1 MEAQTERRREAWG
14 DLATAA
20 VLLAASAVGYWSIAT
35 DSSMTDFDYGNDP
48 GPGFLPR
55 ILLVL
60 LMGSALALGG
70 VASRRLIASGR
81 GDGGVGG
88 GGWRA
93 LAMPGFLV
101 VTLLAFVFAATP
113 VGFLAAT
120 AAFAVLWVVLL
131 GVREEGGYH
140 IRALLLYLVQAAGI
154 VVAVYLLFVVLI
166 GVPLP

>member
-1 MEAQTERRREAWG
+1 MEPQAERRREAWG

-35 DSSMTDFDYGNDP
+35 DPNMTDIDYGTDP

-55 ILLVL
+55 NLIVL
-60 LMGSALALGG
+60 LAGCALALGG
-70 VASRRLIASGR
+70 FASRRLIAAGR

-88 GGWRA
+88 RDWRA
-93 LAMPGFLV
+93 LAMPGLFV
-101 VTLLAFVFAATP
+101 ATLLAFVFAATP

-131 GVREEGGYH
+131 GVREEGGFDV
-140 IRALLLYLVQAAGI
+140 RSLFLYGMQVAGI
-154 VVAVYLLFVVLI
+154 VIAVYLLFVVLI